1 MFFGIGKRLLVGTP
15 MQSDR
20 LGHTL
25 LPKKIALPVFASDAL
40 SSVAYAT
47 EEILIVLSVGG
58 LALVGATPWIALAV
72 GLLMLVVVASY
83 RQNVHAYPSGGGDY
97 EVATTNLGP
106 RIGMTVAS
114 ALMVDYTL
122 TVAVS
127 VSSGV
132 ANLASAFPALD
143 GHVTLL
149 TVIVVAVIA
158 LLNLR
163 GVRESGTAFAI
174 PTYCFVALVSLL
186 IIWGL
191 VKVAT
196 GGHLV
201 AISAHY
207 HVKNVQDFTGFA
219 LVFLLLRAFSS
230 GCTALTGVE
239 AISNGVPAFKK
250 PKSKNAATTLALL
263 GGIAVAMF
271 GGITALAM
279 IAHVHTAATPAE
291 LGLPAG
297 HQLTTVIAQVGQAV
311 FGHSSPFFYILQVF
325 TALILVLAANTAFNG
340 FPVLA
345 SILAR
350 DGYLPRQ
357 LRTRG
362 DRLAYSNGIL
372 LLSGFAIVL
381 IIAFDASP
389 TRLIQLYI
397 VGVFVSF
404 TCSQTGMIRHWNRN
418 LRTTTERATRI
429 KMMRSRAINT
439 VGAVVT
445 GVVLVIVVIS
455 KFASGAW
462 IAVAAMGVIFLTM
475 RGIHRHYDSVAQELT
490 PQLDGGPVTLP
501 SSNVSIV
508 LVSKLHLPTLR
519 ALAYARATRPARL
532 EAITVSVDEAETQR
546 LLQEWEQ
553 SNMPLPLTVI
563 SSPYRD
569 ITQPI
574 VSYVKRLRLESPRD
588 IVTVYI
594 PEYVLGHWW
603 EQVLHNQSALRLKA
617 RLLNLRGVVVASV
630 PYQLRSA
637 KAGSYAEKIDP
648 LQQRHAE
655 VSKPGGGAAP
665 RRARE
670 DGTPLRRAAAQKA
683 VQEHAARDS
692 ARQAAQEA
700 AAQEA
705 AEQQAAEQQI
715 AERPATPAAAGAQ
728 GQEATAGQQATA
740 GAGAGAGAGQGTG
753 AGQEAAAAAAAA
765 ATPAE
770 GDRRRSR
777 LPARLSLREKLTA
790 GRDALQ
796 AAETRAES
804 SQVGGDKAIPIADC
818 QQREI
823 VDVAGTLRAVTHRP
837 RGTSLTMEADLWD
850 GTGNITLVWLGR
862 RDIPGIAP
870 GRRIV
875 VHGRLATIK
884 GEPTI
889 FNPTYELR
897 STATE
902 Q

>member
-1 MFFGIGKRLLVGTP
+1 MLFGVSKRLLVGRP
-15 MQSDR
+15 VQSDR

-47 EEILIVLSVGG
+47 EQILIVLSVGG
-58 LALVGATPWIALAV
+58 LAFFGYTPWVALGV

-106 RIGMTVAS
+106 KVGMTVAS

-143 GHVTLL
+143 RHL
-149 TVIVVAVIA
+149 TIIAVAVVAIIA
-158 LLNLR
+158 VLNLR

-174 PTYCFVALVSLL
+174 PTYCFVATVTLL
-186 IIWGL
+186 IVWG
-191 VKVAT
+191 AT
-196 GGHLV
+196 KLALGDHLHAV
-201 AISAHY
+201 SAAY
-207 HVKNVQDFTGFA
+207 RIKNARDFTGFA
-219 LVFLLLRAFSS
+219 LVFLVLRAFSS

-271 GGITALAM
+271 GGITALAL
-279 IAHVHTAATPAE
+279 IAHVHAAAQPSDLA
-291 LGLPAG
+291 GLPAG
-297 HQLTTVIAQVGQAV
+297 TIPPTVIAQVGQAV
-311 FGHSSPFFYILQVF
+311 FGASSPFFYVLQLF

-350 DGYLPRQ
+350 DGFLPRQ

-372 LLSGFAIVL
+372 LLSGFAVVL
-381 IIAFDASP
+381 IIAFNASP

-404 TCSQTGMIRHWNRN
+404 VCSQTGMIRHWNRN
-418 LRTTTERATRI
+418 LKTVTDSKVRRQMI
-429 KMMRSRAINT
+429 RSRAINT
-439 VGAVVT
+439 VGACVT
-445 GVVLVIVVIS
+445 AVVLVIVVVS
-455 KFASGAW
+455 KFAEGAW
-462 IAVAAMGVIFLTM
+462 IAVAAMTVIWMTM
-475 RGIHRHYDSVAQELT
+475 RGIQKHYQAVALELT
-490 PQLDGGPVTLP
+490 PAPGVPVTLP

-532 EAITVSVDEAETQR
+532 EAITVDVDEGETAR
-546 LLQEWEQ
+546 LREEWEKAGI
-553 SNMPLPLTVI
+553 PVPLTVV

-569 ITQPI
+569 ITQP
-574 VSYVKRLRLESPRD
+574 VVAYVKRLRLESPRD
-588 IVTVYI
+588 IVTVFI

-603 EQVLHNQSALRLKA
+603 EQLLHNQSALRLKA
-617 RLLNLRGVVVASV
+617 RLINLRGVVVASV
-630 PYQLRSA
+630 PYQLRS
-637 KAGSYAEKIDP
+637 SQSQWQSDP
-648 LQQRHAE
+648 L
-655 VSKPGGGAAP
+655 S
-665 RRARE
+665 
-670 DGTPLRRAAAQKA
+670 
-683 VQEHAARDS
+683 
-692 ARQAAQEA
+692 
-700 AAQEA
+700 
-705 AEQQAAEQQI
+705 
-715 AERPATPAAAGAQ
+715 RPAAL
-728 GQEATAGQQATA
+728 
-740 GAGAGAGAGQGTG
+740 
-753 AGQEAAAAAAAA
+753 AAAAAAA
-765 ATPAE
+765 PA
-770 GDRRRSR
+770 GDPS
-777 LPARLSLREKLTA
+777 LLDRLSTSRE
-790 GRDALQ
+790 DLQ
-796 AAETRAES
+796 AEEMQAEITQAALP
-804 SQVGGDKAIPIADC
+804 GCIPIA
-818 QQREI
+818 QTKHRTV
-823 VDVAGTLRAVTHRP
+823 VDVTGTLRTVTLRP
-837 RGTSLTMEADLWD
+837 RGPSLTMEADLWD

-862 RDIPGIAP
+862 RDIPGIEP
-870 GRRIV
+870 GRRIL

-889 FNPTYELR
+889 FNPQYELR
-897 STATE
+897 PPGGDRA
-902 Q
+902 